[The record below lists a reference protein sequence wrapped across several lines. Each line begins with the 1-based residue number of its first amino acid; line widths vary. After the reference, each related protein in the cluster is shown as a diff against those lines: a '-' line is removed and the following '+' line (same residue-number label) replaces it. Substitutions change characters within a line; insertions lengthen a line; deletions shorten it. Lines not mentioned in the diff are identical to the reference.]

1 MYQEPSSH
9 IIDPHTGAMSHAS
22 RHYEKRLRDLNG
34 LYLDTVAFESALIT
48 SADKVVYCVDE
59 KRPDQTRGDLIF
71 GTTFM
76 QPGRIGQE
84 FFMTRGHIHACAN
97 RPEVYYGEAGEGL
110 MLLETPEGETRIL
123 EIKPRIAVYVP
134 PFWIHRS
141 VNAGSTPLIMSFFY
155 PADSGQDYSIIE
167 QSGGMAVRIIADRDR
182 WKAIPNP
189 SYRPRDKSAIERIH
203 HSAS

>member
-1 MYQEPSSH
+1 MYQDPSAHH
-9 IIDPHTGAMSHAS
+9 INSATGEMSNAS
-22 RHYEKRLRDLNG
+22 GRYIKRLRDLEG
-34 LYLDTVAFESALIT
+34 LYLDTAAFQSALASSGDTI
-48 SADKVVYCVDE
+48 VYTVHE
-59 KRPDQTRGDLIF
+59 KRPTQSFGDLIL
-71 GTTFM
+71 GTTM
-76 QPGRIGQE
+76 MEPGRIGDE
-84 FFMTRGHIHACAN
+84 FYMTRGHIHACAN